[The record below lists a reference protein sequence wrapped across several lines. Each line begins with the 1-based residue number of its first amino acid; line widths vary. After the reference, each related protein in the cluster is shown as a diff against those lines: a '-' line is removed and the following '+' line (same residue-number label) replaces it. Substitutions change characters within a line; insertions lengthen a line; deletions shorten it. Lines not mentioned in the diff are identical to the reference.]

1 MKPEDL
7 QHFLRFAPAFVLE
20 LRSKSD
26 SIRQTV
32 AKMNNWIHNGVE
44 LGWLVDPDSGSV
56 FIFEAGKEMRQE
68 TGNQIAGSGPVEGF
82 VLNLDQVWSSYSV

>member
-1 MKPEDL
+1 MKPEGL

-26 SIRQTV
+26 SLRQMIE
-32 AKMNNWIHNGVE
+32 KMNNWIHNGVE
-44 LGWLVDPDSGSV
+44 LGWLVDPDSRSV

-68 TGNQIAGSGPVEGF
+68 TGNKTEGSGPVSGF
-82 VLNLDQVWSSYSV
+82 VLDLDEIWSSDSD